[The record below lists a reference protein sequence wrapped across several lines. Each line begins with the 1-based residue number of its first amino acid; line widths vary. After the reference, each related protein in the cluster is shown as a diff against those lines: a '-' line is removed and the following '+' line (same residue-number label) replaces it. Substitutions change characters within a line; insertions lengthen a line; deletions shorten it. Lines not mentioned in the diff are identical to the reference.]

1 MRPQLQHHAKRRQI
15 IYGFLAGALGVLTV
29 HQGVLWALHATGFA
43 PWPAYR
49 VDPTR
54 PFGVP
59 QVLSAAFWGGL
70 WGILIYP
77 VASAQETRMRG
88 VVVAGAVAAL
98 LPTLAGALLLGLR
111 ISTLGAAGLGSTPRL
126 QALAASI
133 LVNGAWGASV
143 FVIAE
148 ALGRRFLQSPK
159 DA

>member
-1 MRPQLQHHAKRRQI
+1 
-15 IYGFLAGALGVLTV
+15 
-29 HQGVLWALHATGFA
+29 VLWALHAAGVS

-59 QVLSAAFWGGL
+59 LVLSAAFWGGL
-70 WGILIYP
+70 WGILIYR

-88 VVVAGAVAAL
+88 IVVAGAVAAL

-111 ISTLGAAGLGSTPRL
+111 IGSLGASGIGSTPKL
-126 QALAASI
+126 QALAASL

-148 ALGRRFLQSPK
+148 ALGRRLWRRSA